1 MTDILLLQPPVRD
14 FYLTAKRTIPY
25 GLACIASG
33 LIGEGFS
40 VEILDSLA
48 TSRSRILELPA
59 EMAYLREYY
68 GKPDVSPFALF
79 HHFRHYGR
87 SFGYIGKTA
96 AKSRAFLVGISS
108 LFTAYADEAIK
119 AAEAVKNAMPHAWV
133 VVGGHHATELPHA
146 VMRSLAVDFVLRGE
160 GEASMPVL
168 AKTLR
173 EGGDLS
179 SVPGIVYRTGDG
191 RIKISPPAVMEDLDS
206 YPLPAVQL
214 LDRRF
219 YRRGPRGSA
228 VVVCSRGCPL
238 RCTYCST
245 GASSCIQYRRRSVAG
260 VLREIEE
267 AIREGGAGFID
278 FEDENIS
285 MDRRWFL
292 ELLRG
297 IKELTR
303 GNGIELRAMNGI
315 FPPTLDEEIIRT
327 MEEAGFKALN
337 LSLGTI
343 SPGQLRAFGR
353 PDVRSSFDESVAHAT
368 RYGLHSVGYIIV
380 GAPAQD
386 PADSVSD
393 LLYLAERDVL
403 AGVSVYY
410 PAPGSIDFARLRETG
425 LFPEAFSLMR
435 STALPVSD
443 VTTREDSVTLL
454 RLGRILNFI
463 KSLSE
468 EDFPCG
474 DTRHPAWTPQA
485 RREAGLVLLRNFL
498 LDGTILGLPPQGE
511 PYRHKTSKRLCETF
525 RAGLLKIP
533 SIVSKIRNLLPP

>member
-1 MTDILLLQPPVRD
+1 MTDILLVQPPVHD

-25 GLACIASG
+25 GLACIASA
-33 LIGEGFS
+33 LIDEGFT
-40 VEILDSLA
+40 VGILDSLA
-48 TSRSRILELPA
+48 TSRSRILELPV

-87 SFGYIGKTA
+87 SFGYIGEA
-96 AKSRAFLVGISS
+96 AARSQAFLVGISS

-119 AAEAVKNAMPHAWV
+119 TAEAVKDALPQAWV
-133 VVGGHHATELPHA
+133 AVGGHHATELPEA
-146 VMRSLAVDFVLRGE
+146 VMRSRAVDFVLRGE

-168 AKTLR
+168 ARTLR

-179 SVPGIVYRTGDG
+179 SVPGIVYRNGSGGITIGA
-191 RIKISPPAVMEDLDS
+191 PAVMEDLDS
-206 YPLPAVQL
+206 HPLPAIHL

-245 GASSCIQYRRRSVAG
+245 GASSCINYRRRSVAG

-267 AIREGGAGFID
+267 AIREDGVGFID

-292 ELLRG
+292 ELLHG
-297 IKELTR
+297 IKELTQE
-303 GNGIELRAMNGI
+303 NGVELRAMNGI

-327 MEEAGFKALN
+327 MKEAGFKALN

-343 SPGQLRAFGR
+343 SPAQLRAFGR
-353 PDVRSSFDESVAHAT
+353 PDVRSSFDESVACAT
-368 RYGLHSVGYIIV
+368 RYGLSSVGYIIV
-380 GAPAQD
+380 GAPVQD
-386 PADSVSD
+386 PVDSVSD

-410 PAPGSIDFARLRETG
+410 PAPGSVDFARCREAG
-425 LFPEAFSLMR
+425 NLPSEFSLMR
-435 STALPVSD
+435 STALPISD

-468 EDFPCG
+468 NDFPDG
-474 DTRHPAWTPQA
+474 GTQPVVWTPQA
-485 RREAGLVLLRNFL
+485 RREAGLLLLRSFL
-498 LDGTILGLPPQGE
+498 RDGAVLGLTPEGE
-511 PYRHKTSKRLCETF
+511 SFRHRTSKRLCEAF
-525 RAGLLKIP
+525 RAGLLNIP
-533 SIVSKIRNLLPP
+533 AIVSKIHRLLPS